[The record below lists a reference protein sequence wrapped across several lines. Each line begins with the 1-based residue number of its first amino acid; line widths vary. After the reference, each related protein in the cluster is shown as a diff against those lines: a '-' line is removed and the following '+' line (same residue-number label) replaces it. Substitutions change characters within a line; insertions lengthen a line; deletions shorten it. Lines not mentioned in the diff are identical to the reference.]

1 MVLIACSVVSAEF
14 SLTEGHGKCNLYF
27 AVGLTGSKRELGLMK
42 LSFGVSGANGLL
54 VDFHGSGVARA

>member
-27 AVGLTGSKRELGLMK
+27 AVGLSSEQELGLMK
-42 LSFGVSGANGLL
+42 LSFGVSGASGLL